1 MNLDYKNIDNILNKY
16 FEGLT
21 SLEEEQSLRRYF
33 TSENIAAAHKP
44 YKALFQYFENDK
56 TVTNPKVIRLK
67 DKPKTYKMYYAA
79 SVALLIGLG
88 LVWLLQSDLKNKL
101 NFQDSSATI
110 QISNPNP
117 QMKKDAEKE
126 IKKFAQ
132 NIDQGLKKTGALSI
146 FGSTTK
152 KVFNLN
158 PTKKTK
164 KNKKYKSEKD

>member
-21 SLEEEQSLRRYF
+21 SLEEEQILRQYF
-33 TSENIAAAHKP
+33 TSENIAVAHEP
-44 YKALFQYFENDK
+44 YKTLFQYFENDK
-56 TVTNPKVIRLK
+56 TVTNPKVIRLNH
-67 DKPKTYKMYYAA
+67 KPKTYKMYYAA
-79 SVALLIGLG
+79 SVALLVGLG

-101 NFQDSSATI
+101 DFQDSSATI

-132 NIDQGLKKTGALSI
+132 NIDQGFKKAGALSI
-146 FGSTTK
+146 FGTTTK

-158 PTKKTK
+158 PKTK
-164 KNKKYKSEKD
+164 KNKKHKSEKK